1 MKNASKNP
9 GGIQESNSNSSAL
22 DNTIVVYKDHGTC
35 NLTTY
40 NHFQSI
46 TQTSWKQSE
55 TSTLS
60 ETSDAGLINYETVS
74 STTSIS
80 SDTQAIMSVAWR
92 NTTKTKYNS
101 IFKRLTKLCSK
112 RNINSLQPNTVNIIE
127 FLTEEFKR
135 GLSYN
140 SLVSARSALGHC
152 LSCDIIHH
160 STVSTFL
167 KGVYNLR
174 PPTPKYFAIWNVNTL
189 LSHIQHKDI
198 STFYDITKK
207 LDTLFMI
214 LAGTQVNNLA
224 YLKVTNMY
232 ITDTEVTF
240 TFDEVLKHSPP
251 N

>member
-22 DNTIVVYKDHGTC
+22 DDTIVVYKDHGTC

-40 NHFQSI
+40 NHSQSI
-46 TQTSWKQSE
+46 TQISWDQSK

-60 ETSDAGLINYETVS
+60 ETSDTGLINYEPVS

-80 SDTQAIMSVAWR
+80 SDTQAIISAAWR

-101 IFKRLTKLCSK
+101 IFKRWTKLCSK

-135 GLSYN
+135 VLSYN
-140 SLVSARSALGHC
+140 SLVSARYALGRC
-152 LSCDIIHH
+152 LLCDIIHH

-174 PPTPKYFAIWNVNTL
+174 PSTPKYFAIWNVNTL
-189 LSHIQHKDI
+189 LSHIQ
-198 STFYDITKK
+198 
-207 LDTLFMI
+207 
-214 LAGTQVNNLA
+214 
-224 YLKVTNMY
+224 
-232 ITDTEVTF
+232 
-240 TFDEVLKHSPP
+240 
-251 N
+251 

>member
-1 MKNASKNP
+1 MEKHY
-9 GGIQESNSNSSAL
+9 Q
-22 DNTIVVYKDHGTC
+22 
-35 NLTTY
+35 
-40 NHFQSI
+40 
-46 TQTSWKQSE
+46 
-55 TSTLS
+55 
-60 ETSDAGLINYETVS
+60 
-74 STTSIS
+74 
-80 SDTQAIMSVAWR
+80 
-92 NTTKTKYNS
+92 TKYNS
-101 IFKRLTKLCSK
+101 TFKRWTNFYSK
-112 RNINSLQPNTVNIIE
+112 KNINSLQPNTVNIIE

-140 SLVSARSALGHC
+140 SLVSARSALGNF
-152 LSCDIIHH
+152 LSFDIVHH

-207 LDTLFMI
+207 LATLFMI
-214 LAGTQVNNLA
+214 LAGTRVNTLA
-224 YLKVTNMY
+224 HLKVADMY

-240 TFDEVLKHSPP
+240 TFDEVLKYSRP

>member
-1 MKNASKNP
+1 M
-9 GGIQESNSNSSAL
+9 
-22 DNTIVVYKDHGTC
+22 
-35 NLTTY
+35 
-40 NHFQSI
+40 
-46 TQTSWKQSE
+46 
-55 TSTLS
+55 
-60 ETSDAGLINYETVS
+60 
-74 STTSIS
+74 
-80 SDTQAIMSVAWR
+80 
-92 NTTKTKYNS
+92 
-101 IFKRLTKLCSK
+101 
-112 RNINSLQPNTVNIIE
+112 QPNTVNIIE

-135 GLSYN
+135 VLSYN
-140 SLVSARSALGHC
+140 SLVSARYALGRC
-152 LSCDIIHH
+152 LLCDIIHH

-174 PPTPKYFAIWNVNTL
+174 PPTLKYFSIWNVNTL

-240 TFDEVLKHSPP
+240 TFDEVFKHSPP